1 MQPTRRRAGPT
12 RRRLPRRAGRRLA
25 SASEAAKM
33 AATGAA
39 RARIAVLSPRAP
51 AITPTRA
58 GRNAPR
64 SIIVEEK

>member
-1 MQPTRRRAGPT
+1 
-12 RRRLPRRAGRRLA
+12 
-25 SASEAAKM
+25 M